1 MKKRIFA
8 GALALLMIIGLLPVS
23 SMVKKPVATQAA
35 EVEQTTYT
43 LSADTQ
49 TLSANAKFNNGVFIV
64 GSTAIGS
71 TNKTI
76 DGTAYKTY
84 NFNKSSTKNLKITI
98 PEGSYAEIGVEWTT
112 SNSDKVAITLDKDER
127 TVDNDNKIITSK
139 FNVNAGEHTLGTKII
154 SGTSEKSAYIF

>member
-84 NFNKSSTKNLKITI
+84 NFNKF
-98 PEGSYAEIGVEWTT
+98 
-112 SNSDKVAITLDKDER
+112 D
-127 TVDNDNKIITSK
+127 
-139 FNVNAGEHTLGTKII
+139 
-154 SGTSEKSAYIF
+154 